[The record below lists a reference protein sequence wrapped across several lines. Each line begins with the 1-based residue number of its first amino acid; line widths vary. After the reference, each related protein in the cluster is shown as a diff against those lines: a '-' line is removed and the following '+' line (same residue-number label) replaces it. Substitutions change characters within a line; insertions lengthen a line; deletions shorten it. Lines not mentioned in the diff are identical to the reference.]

1 MGGLMTGKKT
11 IPNNTGLLKAFEAEK
26 AYLEMLFE
34 GLQEGIVMVDSHG
47 IIQRVNRE
55 FERLFGYS
63 SDEAVGQSIDDLVA
77 PDDLNEE
84 ARRVTSAVVTGH
96 KQILETKRHSKD
108 GSVLNVSVLASP
120 ISVGEQ
126 VVGYYGIYRDISDRK
141 EAESDLRRQ
150 KAHLEQLFE
159 SAQEGIVMVANDGVI
174 LNGNSEFLRMFGYEL
189 EEIKGRN
196 IDDIITSEDSLK
208 EAIETTDRVSSGF
221 KVSFETVRTRK
232 DGTKIE
238 VSLLASPI
246 VIDDVQVA
254 FYGIYRDITE
264 RKRATER
271 LNRSRSR
278 IERLHGIARNLE
290 KCDSEKKVYDC
301 VVSAACMILDIP
313 ACLISV
319 IIKDRLVPV
328 FFSTPD
334 LAALQQESF
343 LPGSGLA
350 GRSYL
355 LRKTLIAPYDTSGK
369 QSDDKVN
376 NSSYLPLIGS
386 PVGKLGVFTGFGNAS
401 DRIEDEQ
408 ANLLELL
415 LGHAS
420 EAVNRIRLHHE
431 LRAQAIHDPLTGVH
445 NRLYFDEA
453 IEKEVERARRYN
465 HSIGIVMIDIDNF
478 KEVNDRF
485 GHQKGDEVLCAVAGK
500 LQEVV
505 RKADSVIRYGGD
517 EFLLILPETSEG
529 TDRIVKR
536 LHDKLNDL
544 PEISSIVNF
553 PVTLS
558 IGSAIWDPG
567 AGISI
572 DRILTK
578 ADDLMYK
585 GKKEH
590 HGSEIENQDHH

>member
-1 MGGLMTGKKT
+1 MINKKT
-11 IPNNTGLLKAFEAEK
+11 ITDNTGLQKALEAEK

-84 ARRVTSAVVTGH
+84 ARGVTSAVVTGS
-96 KQILETKRHSKD
+96 KQILETKRRSKN

-120 ISVGEQ
+120 ISVDDR
-126 VVGYYGIYRDISDRK
+126 VVGYYGIYRDIAGRK

-150 KAHLEQLFE
+150 KALLEQLFE
-159 SAQEGIVMVANDGVI
+159 RAQEGIVMVANDGTI
-174 LNGNSEFLRMFGYEL
+174 LNGNGEFLRMFGYEL
-189 EEIKGRN
+189 EEIKDRN
-196 IDDIITSEDSLK
+196 IDEIITSEDSLD
-208 EAIETTDRVSSGF
+208 EAIDITERVSSGLR
-221 KVSFETVRTRK
+221 VSFETARTRK

-246 VIDDVQVA
+246 VIDDLQVA

-264 RKRATER
+264 KNRATES
-271 LNRSRSR
+271 LNRSRRR
-278 IERLHGIARNLE
+278 IESLHGIARNLA

-301 VVSAACMILDIP
+301 VISAACIVLDFP
-313 ACLISV
+313 ACSISV
-319 IIKDRLVPV
+319 TRKDRLVPA

-334 LAALQQESF
+334 LAELQRESF
-343 LPGSGLA
+343 LPGEGLA

-355 LRKTLIAPYDTSGK
+355 LRKTLVEPDNTIEN
-369 QSDDKVN
+369 QSSREVI

-386 PVGKLGVFTGFGNAS
+386 PVGTSGVFTGFGNTS

-445 NRLYFDEA
+445 NRHYFDEA
-453 IEKEVERARRYN
+453 IEREVDRARRYN

-485 GHQKGDEVLCAVAGK
+485 GHQKGDEVLCAVAQK
-500 LQEVV
+500 LEKVV
-505 RKADSVIRYGGD
+505 RKSDSVIRYGGD
-517 EFLLILPETSEG
+517 EFLLFLPETGEEIG
-529 TDRIVKR
+529 RVVER
-536 LHDKLNDL
+536 LHDELYDL
-544 PEISSIVNF
+544 QEISSTMEF

-567 AGISI
+567 SDISI
-572 DRILTK
+572 HEILTK
-578 ADDLMYK
+578 ADDLMYEC
-585 GKKEH
+585 KKEH
-590 HGSEIENQDHH
+590 HGSENENRDLH

>member
-1 MGGLMTGKKT
+1 MTGKKT
-11 IPNNTGLLKAFEAEK
+11 ISNNTGLLAAFEAEK

-34 GLQEGIVMVDSHG
+34 GLQEGIVMVDNHG

-63 SDEAVGQSIDDLVA
+63 SDEAVGQNIDDLVA

-84 ARRVTSAVVTGH
+84 ARRVTSAVVIGQQ
-96 KQILETKRHSKD
+96 QILETKRLKKD

-120 ISVGEQ
+120 ISVSDR

-141 EAESDLRRQ
+141 KAESDLRHQ
-150 KAHLEQLFE
+150 KALLEQLFE
-159 SAQEGIVMVANDGVI
+159 SALEGIVMVANDGII
-174 LNGNSEFLRMFGYEL
+174 LNGNGEFLRMFGYEL
-189 EEIKGRN
+189 EEIRGRN
-196 IDDIITSEDSLK
+196 IDDIITSEDSLE
-208 EAIETTDRVSSGF
+208 EAIDITGRVSSGF
-221 KVSFETVRTRK
+221 KVSFETTRMRK
-232 DGTKIE
+232 DGMKIQ

-264 RKRATER
+264 RKWATER
-271 LNRSRSR
+271 LNRSRRR
-278 IERLHGIARNLE
+278 IESLHGIARSLE
-290 KCDSEKKVYDC
+290 KSDSEKRVYDC
-301 VVSAACMILDIP
+301 VISAACMILDFP
-313 ACLISV
+313 ACMISV
-319 IIKDRLVPV
+319 IRKDKLVPV

-334 LAALQQESF
+334 LAEVQREIF
-343 LPGSGLA
+343 LPGEGLA

-355 LRKTLIAPYDTSGK
+355 LKKTLTAQQNTPLNQSGSEVK
-369 QSDDKVN
+369 H
-376 NSSYLPLIGS
+376 SSYFPLIGS
-386 PVGKLGVFTGFGNAS
+386 PVGTLGVFTGFGSGS
-401 DRIEDEQ
+401 DQIEDEQ

-420 EAVNRIRLHHE
+420 EAVNRIRLHRE
-431 LRAQAIHDPLTGVH
+431 LRAQAIHDPLTSVY

-453 IEKEVERARRYN
+453 IEKEVERAIRYN
-465 HSIGIVMIDIDNF
+465 HSIGIVMLDIDNF

-500 LQEVV
+500 LQEAV

-517 EFLLILPETSEG
+517 EFLLILPETGEG
-529 TDRIVKR
+529 TGRIVER
-536 LHDKLNDL
+536 LRADLNDL

-558 IGSAIWDPG
+558 IGSAIWNPEE
-567 AGISI
+567 GISI
-572 DRILTK
+572 HTILTR
-578 ADDLMYK
+578 ADDLMYE
-585 GKKEH
+585 GKKKH
-590 HGSEIENQDHH
+590 HVPEVENQDQH

>member
-1 MGGLMTGKKT
+1 MSSNKT
-11 IPNNTGLLKAFEAEK
+11 IPNNAGLLKALEAEK

-34 GLQEGIVMVDSHG
+34 GLQEGIVMVDSRG

-77 PDDLNEE
+77 PDELNEE
-84 ARRVTSAVVTGH
+84 ARGVTSAVVTGH
-96 KQILETKRHSKD
+96 KQILETKRYSKD
-108 GSVLNVSVLASP
+108 GSVLDVSVLASP
-120 ISVGEQ
+120 ISLGDQ
-126 VVGYYGIYRDISDRK
+126 VVGYYGIYRDISSRK

-150 KAHLEQLFE
+150 KALLEQLFE
-159 SAQEGIVMVANDGVI
+159 SAQEGIVMVANDGTI
-174 LNGNSEFLRMFGYEL
+174 LNGNGEFLRMFGYEL

-196 IDDIITSEDSLK
+196 IDEIITSEGSIE
-208 EAIETTDRVSSGF
+208 EAKNTTDRVSSGF
-221 KVSFETVRTRK
+221 KVSFETIRTRK

-246 VIDDVQVA
+246 IIDDIQVA

-264 RKRATER
+264 RKKATER
-271 LNRSRSR
+271 LNRSRRR

-301 VVSAACMILDIP
+301 VISAACMILDFP
-313 ACLISV
+313 ACSISLTR
-319 IIKDRLVPV
+319 KDILVPS

-334 LAALQQESF
+334 LAEVLQGSF
-343 LPGSGLA
+343 QPGEGLA

-355 LRKTLIAPYDTSGK
+355 LRKTLVASFDASENKSGH
-369 QSDDKVN
+369 KVDR
-376 NSSYLPLIGS
+376 SSYHPLIGS
-386 PVGKLGVFTGFGNAS
+386 PVGTLGVFTGFGNAS

-420 EAVNRIRLHHE
+420 EAVNRIRLHRE
-431 LRAQAIHDPLTGVH
+431 LRAQAIHDPLTGIH
-445 NRLYFDEA
+445 NRFYFDEA
-453 IEKEVERARRYN
+453 IETEVERARRYN

-485 GHQKGDEVLCAVAGK
+485 GHQKGDEVLCAVADK
-500 LQEVV
+500 LQGVV

-517 EFLLILPETSEG
+517 EFLLILPETGEG
-529 TDRIVKR
+529 TDRIVER
-536 LHDKLNDL
+536 LSDDLNDL

-553 PVTLS
+553 PITLS

-567 AGISI
+567 ANISI
-572 DRILTK
+572 YKILTE
-578 ADDLMYK
+578 ADDLMYQ

-590 HGSEIENQDHH
+590 HGSEIENQNQH

>member
-1 MGGLMTGKKT
+1 MTGKTT

-63 SDEAVGQSIDDLVA
+63 SDEAVGHSIDDLVA
-77 PDDLNEE
+77 PDELNEE

-96 KQILETKRHSKD
+96 KQILETKRYSKD
-108 GSVLNVSVLASP
+108 GSVLNVSLLASP
-120 ISVGEQ
+120 ISVGDQ
-126 VVGYYGIYRDISDRK
+126 VVGYYGIYRDIAGRK

-159 SAQEGIVMVANDGVI
+159 SAQEGIVMVANDGII

-208 EAIETTDRVSSGF
+208 EAIDITDRVSSGF
-221 KVSFETVRTRK
+221 KVSFETARTRK

-271 LNRSRSR
+271 LNRSRRR

-301 VVSAACMILDIP
+301 VISAACMILDFP
-313 ACLISV
+313 ACSISLFK
-319 IIKDRLVPV
+319 KDKLVPV

-334 LAALQQESF
+334 LTNLQQDII
-343 LPGSGLA
+343 LPGEGLA

-355 LRKTLIAPYDTSGK
+355 QRKTLVARCDGNQSG
-369 QSDDKVN
+369 DKVN
-376 NSSYLPLIGS
+376 ASSYLPLIGS
-386 PVGKLGVFTGFGNAS
+386 PVGTLGVFTGFGNAS

-431 LRAQAIHDPLTGVH
+431 LRAQAIHDPLTGIH
-445 NRLYFDEA
+445 NRLYFDE
-453 IEKEVERARRYN
+453 
-465 HSIGIVMIDIDNF
+465 
-478 KEVNDRF
+478 
-485 GHQKGDEVLCAVAGK
+485 CAVAGK
-500 LQEVV
+500 LQEVI

-517 EFLLILPETSEG
+517 EFLLILPETGEG
-529 TDRIVKR
+529 TGRIVER
-536 LHDKLNDL
+536 LRDKLNDL

-553 PVTLS
+553 PITLS

-572 DRILTK
+572 DRILIK
-578 ADDLMYK
+578 ADDLMYQ

-590 HGSEIENQDHH
+590 RGSENENQDQY

>member
-1 MGGLMTGKKT
+1 MTSKKT
-11 IPNNTGLLKAFEAEK
+11 NPDNTGLLKALEAEK

-77 PDDLNEE
+77 PDDLNQE
-84 ARRVTSAVVTGH
+84 ARGITSSVVTGH
-96 KQILETKRHSKD
+96 KQILETKRHAKD
-108 GSVLNVSVLASP
+108 GSVLSVSVLASP
-120 ISVGEQ
+120 ISVGDS
-126 VVGYYGIYRDISDRK
+126 VVGYYGIYRDIADRK
-141 EAESDLRRQ
+141 EAEADLRRQ

-159 SAQEGIVMVANDGVI
+159 SAQEGIVMVANDGII
-174 LNGNSEFLRMFGYEL
+174 LNGNGEFLRMFGYEL
-189 EEIKGRN
+189 DEIKGRN
-196 IDDIITSEDSLK
+196 IDDIITSEDSLE
-208 EAIETTDRVSSGF
+208 EAIEITGRVSGGL
-221 KVSFETVRTRK
+221 KVSFETVRTRR
-232 DGTKIE
+232 DGSKIE

-271 LNRSRSR
+271 LNRSRRR
-278 IERLHGIARNLE
+278 IESLHGIARYLE
-290 KCDSEKKVYDC
+290 KSDSENMVYNY
-301 VVSAACMILDIP
+301 VISAACMILDFS
-313 ACLISV
+313 ACSISLIR
-319 IIKDRLVPV
+319 KDKLVPL

-334 LAALQQESF
+334 LAELHRESF
-343 LPGSGLA
+343 LPGEGLA

-355 LRKTLIAPYDTSGK
+355 QRKTLVEQHDASLDPPVLEIDNP
-369 QSDDKVN
+369 
-376 NSSYLPLIGS
+376 SYFPLVGS
-386 PVGKLGVFTGFGNAS
+386 PLGTSGVFTGFGKGS
-401 DRIEDEQ
+401 DHIEDEQ

-420 EAVNRIRLHHE
+420 EAVNRIRLHLE

-453 IEKEVERARRYN
+453 IEREVERARRYN

-517 EFLLILPETSEG
+517 EFLLILPETGGG
-529 TDRIVKR
+529 TCQIVER
-536 LHDKLNDL
+536 LRADLNDL

-558 IGSAIWDPG
+558 IGSAIWEPG
-567 AGISI
+567 EGISI
-572 DRILTK
+572 HRILIE
-578 ADDLMYK
+578 ADDLMYQ
-585 GKKEH
+585 GKKKH
-590 HGSEIENQDHH
+590 PRSENENQDRH

>member
-1 MGGLMTGKKT
+1 MVDKKT

-63 SDEAVGQSIDDLVA
+63 SDEAVGHSIDDLVA
-77 PDDLNEE
+77 PDELNEE

-108 GSVLNVSVLASP
+108 GCVLNVSVLASP
-120 ISVGEQ
+120 ISVGDQ

-159 SAQEGIVMVANDGVI
+159 SAQEGIVMVANDGIV

-196 IDDIITSEDSLK
+196 IDDIITSDDFLK
-208 EAIETTDRVSSGF
+208 EAIDITDRVSSGF
-221 KVSFETVRTRK
+221 KVAFETVRTRK

-271 LNRSRSR
+271 LNRSRRR
-278 IERLHGIARNLE
+278 IESLHSIARNLE
-290 KCDSEKKVYDC
+290 KSDSEKKVYDY
-301 VVSAACMILDIP
+301 VISAACMILDIP
-313 ACLISV
+313 ACMISS
-319 IIKDRLVPV
+319 IRKDKLVPV
-328 FFSTPD
+328 FFSTPE
-334 LAALQQESF
+334 LAVLQQESF
-343 LPGSGLA
+343 LPGEGLA

-355 LRKTLIAPYDTSGK
+355 LRKTLVAPHDTSLNLP
-369 QSDDKVN
+369 SYEVN

-386 PVGKLGVFTGFGNAS
+386 PVGTLGVFTGFGNAS

-431 LRAQAIHDPLTGVH
+431 LRAQAINDPLTGVH

-453 IEKEVERARRYN
+453 IEKEVERAQRYN

-505 RKADSVIRYGGD
+505 RKTDSVIRYGGD
-517 EFLLILPETSEG
+517 EFLLILPETGEG
-529 TDRIVKR
+529 TGRIVER
-536 LHDKLNDL
+536 LRADLNDL

-578 ADDLMYK
+578 ADDLMYQ

-590 HGSEIENQDHH
+590 HGSENENRDQH

>member
-1 MGGLMTGKKT
+1 MSGNKT
-11 IPNNTGLLKAFEAEK
+11 IPNNNNTGLLKALESEK

-34 GLQEGIVMVDSHG
+34 GLQEGIVMVDSRG
-47 IIQRVNRE
+47 IIQRINRE

-77 PDDLNEE
+77 PGELNEE
-84 ARRVTSAVVTGH
+84 ARGVTSAVVTGH
-96 KQILETKRHSKD
+96 KQILETKRYSKD
-108 GSVLNVSVLASP
+108 GSVLDVSVLASP
-120 ISVGEQ
+120 ISLGDL
-126 VVGYYGIYRDISDRK
+126 VVGYYGIYRDISSRK

-150 KAHLEQLFE
+150 KALLEQLFE
-159 SAQEGIVMVANDGVI
+159 SAQEGIVMVANDGTI
-174 LNGNSEFLRMFGYEL
+174 LNGNGEFLRMFGYEL
-189 EEIKGRN
+189 LDIKGRN
-196 IDDIITSEDSLK
+196 IDEIITSESSVE
-208 EAIETTDRVSSGF
+208 EAINTTDRVSSGC
-221 KVSFETVRTRK
+221 KVSFETIRTRK

-246 VIDDVQVA
+246 IIDDLQVA

-271 LNRSRSR
+271 LNRSRRR
-278 IERLHGIARNLE
+278 IERLHGITRNLE
-290 KCDSEKKVYDC
+290 KCDSEKKIYDC
-301 VVSAACMILDIP
+301 VISAACMILDFP
-313 ACLISV
+313 ACSISLTR
-319 IIKDRLVPV
+319 KDILVPT

-334 LAALQQESF
+334 LAEVLQESF
-343 LPGSGLA
+343 QPGSGLA

-355 LRKTLIAPYDTSGK
+355 LRKTLVAPFDSSENQSGY
-369 QSDDKVN
+369 KVN
-376 NSSYLPLIGS
+376 DSSLHPLIGS
-386 PVGKLGVFTGFGNAS
+386 PVGTLGVFTGFGNAS

-420 EAVNRIRLHHE
+420 EAVNRIRLHRE

-445 NRLYFDEA
+445 NRFYFDEA
-453 IEKEVERARRYN
+453 IETEVERARRYN

-485 GHQKGDEVLCAVAGK
+485 GHQKGDEVLCAVADK
-500 LQEVV
+500 LQRVV

-517 EFLLILPETSEG
+517 EFLLILPETGEG

-536 LHDKLNDL
+536 LSEDISDL
-544 PEISSIVNF
+544 PEISSIVKF
-553 PVTLS
+553 PIPLS

-572 DRILTK
+572 YKILTE
-578 ADDLMYK
+578 ADDLMYQ

-590 HGSEIENQDHH
+590 HGSENENRDQR

>member
-1 MGGLMTGKKT
+1 MTGKKT
-11 IPNNTGLLKAFEAEK
+11 IPKKTELLKALEAEK

-77 PDDLNEE
+77 PGELNEE
-84 ARRVTSAVVTGH
+84 ARRVTSAVVTGQ
-96 KQILETKRHSKD
+96 KQILETKRRSRN
-108 GSVLNVSVLASP
+108 GSILNVSVLASP
-120 ISVGEQ
+120 ISVGDS

-141 EAESDLRRQ
+141 KAESDLRRQ

-159 SAQEGIVMVANDGVI
+159 SAQEGIVMVANDGTI
-174 LNGNSEFLRMFGYEL
+174 LNGNGEFLRMFGYEL
-189 EEIKGRN
+189 EEINGKN
-196 IDDIITSEDSLK
+196 IDEIITSEESFE
-208 EAIETTDRVSSGF
+208 EARNITDRVSSGF
-221 KVSFETVRTRK
+221 AASFETVRTRK

-238 VSLLASPI
+238 VSLIASPI

-271 LNRSRSR
+271 LNRSRRR
-278 IERLHGIARNLE
+278 IERLHGIVRNLE
-290 KCDSEKKVYDC
+290 KCDSEKMVYEC
-301 VVSAACMILDIP
+301 VISAACMILDFP
-313 ACLISV
+313 ACSISLTR
-319 IIKDRLVPV
+319 KDRLVPV

-334 LAALQQESF
+334 LAELQQESF
-343 LPGSGLA
+343 LPGEGLA

-355 LRKTLIAPYDTSGK
+355 QRKTLVVPHDTSEN
-369 QSDDKVN
+369 QSSNDVKD
-376 NSSYLPLIGS
+376 SSYHPLIGS
-386 PVGKLGVFTGFGNAS
+386 PVGTLGVFMGFGRDS

-415 LGHAS
+415 LGHTS
-420 EAVNRIRLHHE
+420 EAVNRIRLHRE
-431 LRAQAIHDPLTGVH
+431 LRSQAIHDPLTGVH

-465 HSIGIVMIDIDNF
+465 HAIGIVMIDIDNF

-500 LQEVV
+500 LQKAV
-505 RKADSVIRYGGD
+505 RKSDSVIRYGGD
-517 EFLLILPETSEG
+517 EFLLILPETGEG
-529 TDRIVKR
+529 TGRIVQR
-536 LHDKLNDL
+536 LSDELYDL
-544 PEISSIVNF
+544 QEISSIVDF
-553 PVTLS
+553 PITLS

-567 AGISI
+567 VGISI
-572 DRILTK
+572 DQILTR
-578 ADDLMYK
+578 ADDLMYQ
-585 GKKEH
+585 GKKKN
-590 HGSEIENQDHH
+590 HGSENENRKQQ